1 MDNPFQLK
9 NKVVFVNGASSGIGR
24 EVAIQ
29 CANLGATVVITGRN
43 PERLNETFSSL
54 KGDGH
59 QQVVADLNDST
70 QLIEVVKSLPQLD
83 GVVLCAGVSDTFLLK
98 FATRKKVDG
107 IFETNFFAQVELLRL
122 LQKNKLLKNGSS
134 VVAISSIGGNFV
146 TSIGLGVYGASKAA
160 LLSWMKTAA
169 LELAP
174 LKIRVNCICPG
185 AIETPMSAAGTL
197 SEEQLKQYTETIAL
211 KRMGKPEE
219 IAYGVV
225 YLLSDAAQWVT
236 GTSLI
241 IDGGTSL

>member
-1 MDNPFQLK
+1 
-9 NKVVFVNGASSGIGR
+9 
-24 EVAIQ
+24 
-29 CANLGATVVITGRN
+29 
-43 PERLNETFSSL
+43 
-54 KGDGH
+54 
-59 QQVVADLNDST
+59 
-70 QLIEVVKSLPQLD
+70 
-83 GVVLCAGVSDTFLLK
+83 
-98 FATRKKVDG
+98 
-107 IFETNFFAQVELLRL
+107 
-122 LQKNKLLKNGSS
+122 
-134 VVAISSIGGNFV
+134 
-146 TSIGLGVYGASKAA
+146 
-160 LLSWMKTAA
+160 MKTAA